1 MVTKQVS
8 RVVSKNNFS
17 KIAAS
22 LNPKQMRGLK
32 ESVGLRLERA
42 FVQRIKQGDPSWA
55 PLSSKWAEKKGHGKQ
70 WYYTGRLEQ
79 AIEYAI
85 ESDGVHVGILKHE
98 EYPETGSTVAV
109 VATSLEYGAPTR
121 NIPARPLFRPVFDEQ
136 VKDIVKDAAKDIKK
150 RIEKG
155 AL

>member
-1 MVTKQVS
+1 MSKET
-8 RVVSKNNFS
+8 RVKSSNNNLL

-22 LNPKQMRGLK
+22 LNPKQMKGLK
-32 ESVGLRLERA
+32 ESIGLRLERA
-42 FVQRIKQGDPSWA
+42 FVERIKQGDSSWA
-55 PLSSKWAEKKGHGKQ
+55 PLSSAWAEKKGHGKQ
-70 WYYTGRLEQ
+70 WYYTGRIEN

-85 ESDGVHVGILKHE
+85 EGDGVHVGILKHE

-109 VATSLEYGAPTR
+109 VAASLEYGAPTR

-136 VKDIVKDAAKDIKK
+136 VKDIVKDAAEDIKK
-150 RIEKG
+150 RVKKG